1 LCPKI
6 RFFATPPIDGTLAQ
20 YIEHPEDFC
29 FKMPDHM
36 SFEEGA
42 LLEPLSVAVHA
53 CQRSGVTAGSHV
65 KSIFASNNKMRY
77 LLLALGQ

>member
-1 LCPKI
+1 M
-6 RFFATPPIDGTLAQ
+6 DGTLAQ
-20 YIEHPEDFC
+20 YIEHPADFC

-65 KSIFASNNKMRY
+65 TIFF
-77 LLLALGQ
+77 LLFL